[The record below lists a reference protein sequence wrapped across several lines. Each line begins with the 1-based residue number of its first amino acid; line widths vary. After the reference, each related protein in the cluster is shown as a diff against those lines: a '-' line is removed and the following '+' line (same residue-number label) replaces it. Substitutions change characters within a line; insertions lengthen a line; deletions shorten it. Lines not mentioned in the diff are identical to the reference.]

1 MDSTYAGRVPDRG
14 GRRVA
19 VWAVWLGRGLRDLV
33 AVAGFAVAA
42 TSWGIVAGD
51 AGHAVTCPCTGC
63 GSSAFRLAGPGDG
76 ETATSAA
83 FRLTSRWSRT
93 ASASSTGGQGSPIT
107 LTWGLV
113 PDGTP
118 IPGGQVSG
126 ESTDPSNL
134 IANFDSRFGAG
145 PGGSDLTLRPWFALF
160 QSSFDRWSQLA
171 GLTYIYEPNDDGSP
185 MYVRTSGGGTSP
197 GAAGQLGVRADIRIG
212 GHRIDGGGNVLAYN
226 FFPNSGEMVL
236 DTSEGSAFNSSSNNF
251 RSLRNIIMHE
261 HGHGMGVLHSESN
274 NSNHLMEP
282 FLQTSFDGPQ
292 FDDIL
297 AAQRLYGD
305 VWEKNGG
312 NDTPATS
319 GFLGTLLPGTVLSVG
334 TSAGNTTVVTTSM
347 SDFVSI
353 DDESDVDFWRVSV
366 VGPGAMGITLTPVGP
381 TYNEGPQG
389 GSQSPFNAAA
399 QSDLTL
405 ALIAPDGLTEL
416 AFANNAGLGGIETLS
431 NLLVLTG
438 DYFVRVAG
446 LTQDRIQMYRLDVSL
461 ISGVIP
467 EPAGIGGTLL
477 ASAALLLRR
486 KKGSDPVSG

>member
-1 MDSTYAGRVPDRG
+1 MALSSSSGST
-14 GRRVA
+14 RRAPALLIAA
-19 VWAVWLGRGLRDLV
+19 VWVSCSGVG
-33 AVAGFAVAA
+33 AA
-42 TSWGIVAGD
+42 WAIVDGAS
-51 AGHAVTCPCTGC
+51 GHAVTCACLGC
-63 GSSAFRLAGPGDG
+63 SAGGFRLAGPATDG
-76 ETATSAA
+76 TVSSAE
-83 FRLTSRWSRT
+83 FRLTNRWTRT
-93 ASASSTGGQGSPIT
+93 ASASSTGGQGTPIT
-107 LTWGLV
+107 LTWGFV

-145 PGGSDLTLRPWFALF
+145 PGGSDLTRRPWFTFF
-160 QSSFDRWSQLA
+160 QSSFNRWSQLA

-212 GHRIDGGGNVLAYN
+212 GHRIDGSGNVLAYN

-236 DTSEGSAFNSSSNNF
+236 DTSEGNAFNNSSNNF

-261 HGHGMGVLHSESN
+261 HGHGMGILHSESN

-312 NDTPATS
+312 NDTPATAS
-319 GFLGTLLPGTVLSVG
+319 FLGTLSPGGTLAIG
-334 TSAGNTTVVTTSM
+334 TSAGNTTVVTPSM

-353 DDESDVDFWRVSV
+353 DDESDIDFWRVSV
-366 VGPGAMGITLTPVGP
+366 LGPAAMNITLTPVGP

-405 ALIAPDGLTEL
+405 ALFAPDGLTQL
-416 AFANNAGLGGIETLS
+416 AFANNAGLGGAEFLS

-438 DYFVRVAG
+438 DYFIRVAG

-461 ISGVIP
+461 VSAVIP
-467 EPAGIGGTLL
+467 EPAVLGLL
-477 ASAALLLRR
+477 AGLGLLLHRR
-486 KKGSDPVSG
+486 R